1 MTKTEQIFT
10 MELLQRAI
18 DTQQLFGINMRNFT
32 DKVNKFGAVSVA
44 KEIIKKHGVSQSFN
58 LLCDEGRLD
67 LSMEELVT
75 LSKFGELFTDAE
87 VNYCF
92 ELLCENDY
100 YKLK

>member
-18 DTQQLFGINMRNFT
+18 DTQQLFGINMTGFT
-32 DKVNKFGAVSVA
+32 DKVNKYGAVAFA
-44 KEIIKKHGVSQSFN
+44 KELIKKHRESQSFY
-58 LLCDEGRLD
+58 LLCEKGRLD

-75 LSKFGELFTDAE
+75 LSKFGELFTDDE

-92 ELLCENDY
+92 ELLCENNY
-100 YKLK
+100 YNLK